1 LEQTA
6 EWFARNVNNEQKCR
20 ALVFSHLSEERD
32 GVALVRSLAHTLFKN
47 KVKPGHVIF
56 TTYQEKDGDPIDR
69 TTKDSGSLLHD
80 VCALYT
86 SVWKELDPQA
96 IVTTAPT
103 IEGA

>member
-1 LEQTA
+1 MWA
-6 EWFARNVNNEQKCR
+6 
-20 ALVFSHLSEERD
+20 
-32 GVALVRSLAHTLFKN
+32 
-47 KVKPGHVIF
+47 
-56 TTYQEKDGDPIDR
+56 DR

-103 IEGA
+103 IEGAVRLAREIGDREDGMQVLVMGSLYMVGGTLSLLRA